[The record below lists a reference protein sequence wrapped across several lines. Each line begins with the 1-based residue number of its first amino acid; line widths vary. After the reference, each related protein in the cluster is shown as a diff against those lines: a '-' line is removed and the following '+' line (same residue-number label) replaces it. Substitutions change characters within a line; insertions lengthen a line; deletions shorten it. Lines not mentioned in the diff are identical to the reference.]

1 MTSDESP
8 PSAARRAIKKTLGHR
23 RLELREIRNKI
34 ALGHSAAVLGRFE
47 DAEVARLAAVL
58 PPLPEARVAT
68 IIATYRRPEL
78 LRRAIE
84 SALAQTVRDHVVL
97 VVDDGGGLPE
107 LPADP
112 RIRLCSLSANTSVAG
127 VVRNVGIRLTR
138 SAYVAFLDDDNE
150 WEPEHLDVALAVLA
164 AGPSDQRPDLVYT
177 ALRRMSADGRSL
189 DSLSIPFDRR
199 LLAGHGYVDTN
210 AFVARR
216 CSHLRFSRMRRP
228 PEVRPREDWEL
239 VWRISRRHRVTHI
252 QIPTVRYLV
261 NPDSYFTDWQAGE
274 ILPRPLPPSN

>member
-8 PSAARRAIKKTLGHR
+8 RSAARRAIRKTLGHR

-34 ALGHSAAVLGRFE
+34 ALGRSAAALGRFE

-84 SALAQTVRDHVVL
+84 SALAQSVRDHVVL

-177 ALRRMSADGRSL
+177 ALRRISADGRPL
-189 DSLSIPFDRR
+189 DDLSTPFDRR

-216 CSHLRFSRMRRP
+216 CRHLRFSRMRRP

-239 VWRISRRHRVTHI
+239 IWRISRRHRVTHI
-252 QIPTVRYLV
+252 QVPTVRYLV
-261 NPDSYFTDWQAGE
+261 NPDSYFTDWQAGG
-274 ILPRPLPPSN
+274 ILPRLSPPST